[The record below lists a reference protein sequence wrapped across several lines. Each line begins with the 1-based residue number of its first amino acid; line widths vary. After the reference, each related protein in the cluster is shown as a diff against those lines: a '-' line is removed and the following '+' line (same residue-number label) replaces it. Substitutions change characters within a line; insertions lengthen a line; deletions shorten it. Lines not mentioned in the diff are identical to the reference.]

1 MELYSGAL
9 QPGGHR
15 SEGYELSLTNSQL
28 VLTDPYV
35 PHWKSSFPDTHCF
48 LPGSARSFPVSG
60 RTKDTKRPLT
70 HSDKRP
76 YKLSRA
82 WNYTPELF
90 SLADTDP
97 RGMNLVSRIVNRYLL
112 ILTFLIGRAP
122 FLKDCTDYTTIRR
135 PCQAFFAQK
144 SYILH
149 HRYIFRVVPM
159 IYL

>member
-1 MELYSGAL
+1 ML
-9 QPGGHR
+9 PVFGHHPSR
-15 SEGYELSLTNSQL
+15 NASQL
-28 VLTDPYV
+28 YCFSTTAGSVPLSFFSSSSIPFLIHIVLL
-35 PHWKSSFPDTHCF
+35 PD
-48 LPGSARSFPVSG
+48 SAGSFPVSG

-76 YKLSRA
+76 YKPSRA

-149 HRYIFRVVPM
+149 HRYIFRGVPM

>member
-1 MELYSGAL
+1 MFLLSVSTVPKRLTAL
-9 QPGGHR
+9 LF
-15 SEGYELSLTNSQL
+15 LSSSRVRPAVIILIIIR
-28 VLTDPYV
+28 
-35 PHWKSSFPDTHCF
+35 SFPDTHCF

-149 HRYIFRVVPM
+149 HRYIFRGVPM